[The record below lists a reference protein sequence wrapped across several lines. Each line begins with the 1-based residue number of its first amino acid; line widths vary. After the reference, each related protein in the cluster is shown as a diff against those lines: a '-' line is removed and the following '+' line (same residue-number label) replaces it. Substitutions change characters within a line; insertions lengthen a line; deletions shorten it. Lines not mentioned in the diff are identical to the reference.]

1 MNNKKS
7 KYIALPFVIIIIGTF
22 FIHTI
27 SKDKEA
33 SASENRTLAQK
44 PTIKDFESGTYT
56 NKFESYFSDQFPFRE
71 ELSEIYSKSQ
81 MILGKNKIKNYYLLD
96 NNWIMPT
103 PAKIIPE
110 KELKDISNQIN
121 ELSKIAIDSNKKVY
135 YASTPHKES
144 MLNHLYPKYTDGL
157 KNALNNKNKF
167 KSYLDLNNINF
178 IDVDVDFL
186 EKFSASQR
194 EDLYFKTDHH
204 WNGIGA
210 YEGFK
215 SIIENM
221 NVVNNVNWDNYTQTK
236 FDRGYFLGSYNK
248 NLNKL
253 VKEDETIPYVHL
265 KDKPNYEYYKFD
277 GKTET
282 KCKEEDVIA
291 TRRDEKE
298 ILYGGAYMFGN
309 ACSILKIRNKDALC
323 DKKLLILR
331 DSYQAPTS
339 WLFADIFSEVQLVDP
354 RYVES
359 LDMSIDDIIRDSDA
373 DMVMFMYN
381 TTDFKMMID
390 VMKEQREK
398 N

>member
-7 KYIALPFVIIIIGTF
+7 KWISIPFVVIIIGIF
-22 FIHTI
+22 FIHII
-27 SKDKEA
+27 SKDKEI
-33 SASENRTLAQK
+33 SESENRTLAQK
-44 PTIKDFESGTYT
+44 PTLQDCKSGKYT
-56 NKFESYFSDQFPFRE
+56 SKFESYFSDQFPFRE
-71 ELSEIYSKSQ
+71 ELSEIYSRAQ
-81 MILGKNKIKNYYLLD
+81 IVLGKNKIKSYYLLD
-96 NNWIMPT
+96 DNWIMPT
-103 PAKIIPE
+103 PSKLMSE
-110 KELKDISNQIN
+110 KELKDAANEIN
-121 ELSKIAIDSNKKVY
+121 ELSKIAADSNKKVY
-135 YASTPHKES
+135 YTSTPNKES
-144 MLNHLYPKYTDGL
+144 MLAHLYPKYTDGI
-157 KNALNNKNKF
+157 KNDINNKNAF
-167 KSYLDLNNINF
+167 KSYLDLETIND
-178 IDVDVDFL
+178 IDVDEHFL
-186 EKFSASQR
+186 KEFNESQR

-215 SIIENM
+215 FIIEDM
-221 NVVNNVNWDNYTQTK
+221 NIVNNVSWDNYTQTMYDK
-236 FDRGYFLGSYNK
+236 GYFLGSYNK

-291 TRRDEKE
+291 TRKNEED

-309 ACSILKIRNKDALC
+309 ACSILKIRNEDALS
-323 DKKLLILR
+323 DKKILIIR

-354 RYVES
+354 RYIDK
-359 LDMSIDDIIRDSDA
+359 LDISIDDIIRDSDA
-373 DMVMFMYN
+373 DLVMFMYN
-381 TTDFKMMID
+381 TRDFKMMID

-398 N
+398 S

>member
-1 MNNKKS
+1 MNNKKA
-7 KYIALPFVIIIIGTF
+7 KWIALPFITIVMGTF
-22 FIHTI
+22 FISVI

-33 SASENRTLAQK
+33 SASENRTLAQM
-44 PTIKDFESGTYT
+44 PTLKDIKSGEYT
-56 NKFESYFSDQFPFRE
+56 KKFESYFSDQFPFRE
-71 ELSEIYSKSQ
+71 ELSELYSKAE
-81 MILGKNKIKNYYLLD
+81 IALGKDKVKNYYLLD
-96 NNWIMPT
+96 DNWIMPT
-103 PAKIIPE
+103 PSKKMSE
-110 KELKDISNQIN
+110 KELKDAANEIN
-121 ELSKIAIDSNKKVY
+121 ELSKIAVNSNKKVY
-135 YASTPHKES
+135 YVYTPHKES
-144 MLNHLYPKYTDGL
+144 MLTHLYPKYTDGL
-157 KNALNNKNKF
+157 ENAINNKNNF
-167 KSYLDLNNINF
+167 KRYLDLENINC
-178 IDVDVDFL
+178 IDVDEHFL
-186 EKFSASQR
+186 KEFNESQR

-215 SIIENM
+215 FIIEDM
-221 NVVNNVNWDNYTQTK
+221 NIVNNISWNNYTQTM

-248 NLNKL
+248 NLNNL

-265 KDKPNYEYYKFD
+265 KNKPNYEYYKFD

-291 TRRDEKE
+291 TRRNEEE

-309 ACSILKIRNKDALC
+309 ACSILKIRNEDALS
-323 DKKLLILR
+323 DKKLLIIR

-359 LDMSIDDIIRDSDA
+359 IDLSIDNIIRDSDA

-390 VMKEQREK
+390 VIKEQREK
-398 N
+398 I